1 MAPAIATNFG
11 LSWSLPSLFKDDII
25 VFSGFFPIIL
35 YAIVMHDDVNYVSV

>member
-11 LSWSLPSLFKDDII
+11 LSWSLPSLYKDDII
-25 VFSGFFPIIL
+25 VFSVFAIIL